1 MDGVLIKASKAR
13 QLSKAVFELAKQ
25 KTKEQEEA
33 NKKEIQEI
41 NTIIREAITK
51 GQTGIDIS
59 VSQYAKNA
67 LIAAEYAVTEIAPGY
82 AGNLIYVI
90 IGWTSHEK

>member
-1 MDGVLIKASKAR
+1 MKLFSNLPNK
-13 QLSKAVFELAKQ
+13 

-41 NTIIREAITK
+41 NTIIRKAITK
-51 GQTGIDIS
+51 GQTGIDIT
-59 VSQYAKNA
+59 VSEYAKNA

-82 AGNLIYVI
+82 VI
-90 IGWTSHEK
+90 IGWTK